1 MTVDR
6 CIYMKVMGSKFIIL
20 VLYVDDIL
28 LAASDRGLLHDV
40 KNYLSSNFEMKDMGE
55 ASYVIGIEIF
65 RDRSQGILGLSQ
77 KAYINKVLEIF
88 KMESCTLSPVP
99 IQKGDNFSLSQCPKN
114 DLEHKEMD
122 NIPYASL
129 VGSLMYAQTCT
140 RPDISFAVGMLGR
153 YQSNPEL
160 FHWRA
165 AKKVLRY
172 LQGTK
177 DHMLIYRR
185 TSNLEI
191 VGYSDSDYAGCK
203 DTRKSTFGYLFLLA
217 DGAISWKSGKQSVIA
232 TSTMEAEFIACFEA
246 TVQSLWL
253 RNFFNGLSIIGTIAK
268 QMRIYC
274 DNAAAVFFSKN
285 DRYSKG
291 AKHMDLKYLSVKE
304 EVQNQR
310 VQIVHIGTHDMIAD
324 PLTKGLAPKTFI
336 CHSSKMGVVAE
347 SLYIG

>member
-1 MTVDR
+1 
-6 CIYMKVMGSKFIIL
+6 
-20 VLYVDDIL
+20 
-28 LAASDRGLLHDV
+28 
-40 KNYLSSNFEMKDMGE
+40 
-55 ASYVIGIEIF
+55 
-65 RDRSQGILGLSQ
+65 
-77 KAYINKVLEIF
+77 
-88 KMESCTLSPVP
+88 
-99 IQKGDNFSLSQCPKN
+99 
-114 DLEHKEMD
+114 MD

-153 YQSNPEL
+153 YQSNPGL

-177 DHMLIYRR
+177 DNMLTYRR

-191 VGYSDSDYAGCK
+191 VGYSDSNYAGCK

-217 DGAISWKSGKQSVIA
+217 DVAISWKSGKQSVIA

-253 RNFFNGLSIIGTIAK
+253 RNFINGLSIIGTIAK

-274 DNAAAVFFSKN
+274 DNAAAVFLYKN
-285 DRYSKG
+285 DRYTKC
-291 AKHMDLKYLSVKE
+291 AKHMDLKYPFFKE
-304 EVQNQR
+304 NVQNQR

-336 CHSSKMGVVAE
+336 DRISKMGVVVK

>member
-1 MTVDR
+1 
-6 CIYMKVMGSKFIIL
+6 
-20 VLYVDDIL
+20 
-28 LAASDRGLLHDV
+28 
-40 KNYLSSNFEMKDMGE
+40 
-55 ASYVIGIEIF
+55 
-65 RDRSQGILGLSQ
+65 
-77 KAYINKVLEIF
+77 
-88 KMESCTLSPVP
+88 
-99 IQKGDNFSLSQCPKN
+99 
-114 DLEHKEMD
+114 MD

-129 VGSLMYAQTCT
+129 VGSLMYAQTCS
-140 RPDISFAVGMLGR
+140 RPDISFAVGMLGH

-177 DHMLIYRR
+177 DRMLTYRR
-185 TSNLEI
+185 ISNLEI

-253 RNFFNGLSIIGTIAK
+253 RNFNNGLSIIGTIAK

-274 DNAAAVFFSKN
+274 DNTAAVFFSKN
-285 DRYSKG
+285 DRYTKG

-336 CHSSKMGVVAE
+336 DHISKMGVVAK